1 MAAVQK
7 YFDLFHDKIKLGRF
21 DEEDTLREK
30 REIVRAKLL
39 ANLPKVF
46 AAHDEDNLVPSFL
59 DQGSYAMSTGIRPRD
74 SDYDI
79 DQGVYFATSTTDY
92 PDPVVLK
99 DRVHEALKGHTKSV
113 EIRRPCVTVFYQD
126 GYHVDLAVY
135 SAASANADGKDYLA
149 MGKTGS
155 EAKYRFW
162 QESDPTAL
170 TDKLF
175 ERFEDDASGRN
186 QYRRVIRFFKRWKDV
201 NFTSTGNGAPRGVG
215 LTINV
220 HDYFEARYQDTTTFK
235 LDDLTALR
243 DTAEAMLGGF
253 ESHFVWAEFKYVSRL
268 KATLLVSPFN
278 DVHEKMT
285 SKQMEAFETKLTEL
299 RDALNDALDE
309 VDTRKACQ
317 LLQAVFGDDFDVPE
331 EKDTAKPTPVPVTTH
346 SQSA

>member
-1 MAAVQK
+1 
-7 YFDLFHDKIKLGRF
+7 
-21 DEEDTLREK
+21 
-30 REIVRAKLL
+30 
-39 ANLPKVF
+39 
-46 AAHDEDNLVPSFL
+46 
-59 DQGSYAMSTGIRPRD
+59 
-74 SDYDI
+74 
-79 DQGVYFATSTTDY
+79 
-92 PDPVVLK
+92 
-99 DRVHEALKGHTKSV
+99 
-113 EIRRPCVTVFYQD
+113 
-126 GYHVDLAVY
+126 
-135 SAASANADGKDYLA
+135 

-186 QYRRVIRFFKRWKDV
+186 QYRRIIRFLKRWKDV
-201 NFTSTGNGAPRGVG
+201 NFKSGGHGAPRGVG

-220 HDYFEARYQDTTTFK
+220 HDYFEPCYQDTTSYK

-253 ESHFVWAEFKYVSRL
+253 ESKWVWAELKYVNRL
-268 KATLLVSPFN
+268 KATLLVSPSN

-285 SKQMEAFETKLTEL
+285 SKQMEVFETKLKEF

-309 VDTRKACQ
+309 VDTRKACEI
-317 LLQAVFGDDFDVPE
+317 LRGVFGDDFDVPE
-331 EKDTAKPTPVPVTTH
+331 EKETAKPTPVPVTTH